1 MWPKQSP
8 CGKTKRG
15 KQDEEDDEDERQT
28 LESTSV
34 VDHGYRTVKRQKIDS
49 QLVIEL

>member
-15 KQDEEDDEDERQT
+15 KQDEEDDKDERQT
-28 LESTSV
+28 LE
-34 VDHGYRTVKRQKIDS
+34 
-49 QLVIEL
+49 